1 MDAVA
6 ATVVDKGIIVVFVSA
21 EVVVLQEVVQKVCG
35 QSVILV
41 HLNTS
46 QYIIMPQDIL
56 RLGQFYNVYLHDI
69 LLTFSQIPSI
79 YISRHPHPP
88 PSRKA

>member
-6 ATVVDKGIIVVFVSA
+6 AALVDKGIAVFVA
-21 EVVVLQEVVQKVCG
+21 EVVMLQEVVQKFCG

-46 QYIIMPQDIL
+46 QYIIVLQDIP
-56 RLGQFYNVYLHDI
+56 RLGQLYNVYADDI

-88 PSRKA
+88 SSRKA